1 MGNKLSTYKTYQ
13 TVHNGNRKL
22 YQCQSCETVFSE
34 TCGTPMENLKSPI
47 SKVASVIRI
56 RSEGLG
62 LRATGRCFDIHKN
75 TVSEWERR
83 FAAQKAPLM
92 LYAICHEFIQLTFE
106 GDELYTVIGKRG
118 DTCDSEGW
126 TAVIM
131 DRASRFIV
139 EQRCGK
145 KDAELF
151 RHVMNTV
158 AGYIEQSEDMIFL
171 SDGERRYGNW
181 LFELCSEVLYTGKRG
196 CPPKTLPPNVKVR
209 VKNKGSQTHVKK
221 KRPKYEAPWRE
232 HPETQQDLDKQDIH
246 ANHIEAQNAALR
258 RRNSAFRRRTNTYAK
273 TLGGLQRTLDVHQLI
288 HNFVRRHWTTLEV
301 PAVTLGVIKEALCL
315 EDILNRRFG

>member
-1 MGNKLSTYKTYQ
+1 
-13 TVHNGNRKL
+13 
-22 YQCQSCETVFSE
+22 
-34 TCGTPMENLKSPI
+34 MENLKSPI
-47 SKVASVIRI
+47 SKVASVISI

-62 LRATGRCFDIHKN
+62 LRATGRCFNIHKN
-75 TVSEWERR
+75 TVSKWESC

-106 GDELYTVIGKRG
+106 GDELYTVVGKRA
-118 DTCDSEGW
+118 DACDSKGW

-139 EQRCGK
+139 EQRCGE

-158 AGYIEQSEDMIFL
+158 AGYIEQSEDLIFL

-196 CPPKTLPPNVKVR
+196 CPSKTLPSNVKVR
-209 VKNKGSQTHVKK
+209 VKNKGSQAHVKK

-232 HPETQQDLDKQDIH
+232 HPETQQNLDNQDIH

-273 TLGGLQRTLDVHQLI
+273 TLKGLQRTLDVHQLI
-288 HNFVRRHWTTLEV
+288 HNFVRCHWTTLEV
-301 PAVTLGVIKEALCL
+301 PAVALGVLKEALCL
-315 EDILNRRFG
+315 EDILN